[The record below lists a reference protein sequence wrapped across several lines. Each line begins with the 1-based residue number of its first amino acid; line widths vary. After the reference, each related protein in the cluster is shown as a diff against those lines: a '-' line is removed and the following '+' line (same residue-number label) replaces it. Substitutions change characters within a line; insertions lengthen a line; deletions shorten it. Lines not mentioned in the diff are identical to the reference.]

1 MMLYCRIRWVPST
14 VLACWWVF
22 GLLTSPI
29 AVQAFSLVGRP
40 SSGFLLTSSP
50 RQDTSLA
57 AALTVPGMWGAGL
70 NFGKGDFVYYKS
82 FESFMKPFSAEDRK
96 SFPELFSIPKGVYE
110 VSMTKPLGIVFEEI
124 EARKGVFVQ
133 DLVEGGLAEL
143 QGKVQVGDV
152 LVAVTAV
159 KIVGAKYERR
169 LIPARKFDFD
179 TAVGAIS
186 SNQPKWSCN
195 DVILMFERPGEADRA
210 ETDKFLEFFEPPFDN
225 P

>member
-1 MMLYCRIRWVPST
+1 MPSAVI
-14 VLACWWVF
+14 VL
-22 GLLTSPI
+22 LLRLTS
-29 AVQAFSLVGRP
+29 VQAFTFG
-40 SSGFLLTSSP
+40 SSIASH
-50 RQDTSLA
+50 RQDTSLN
-57 AALTVPGMWGAGL
+57 ALTVPGMWGAGL
-70 NFGKGDFVYYKS
+70 SFGKGQFVYYKS
-82 FESFMKPFSAEDRK
+82 FESFMKPFTEEDRK
-96 SFPELFSIPKGVYE
+96 AFPEIFSIPKGVYE

-133 DLVEGGLAEL
+133 DLVEGGLADL
-143 QGKVQVGDV
+143 QGKVQVGDI

-179 TAVGAIS
+179 TAVGAIG
-186 SNQPKWSCN
+186 SNQPKWGCN
-195 DVILMFERPGEADRA
+195 DVILMFERPGEAEPA